1 MEQVQDVLFMREGQ
15 ELELL
20 VVQYLE
26 ESWLKAQRS
35 EEWCHCPS
43 VLLGEIW

>member
-1 MEQVQDVLFMREGQ
+1 MREGQ

-26 ESWLKAQRS
+26 ESWLKARRA
-35 EEWCHCPS
+35 EEQHHCPS
-43 VLLGEIW
+43 VALGEIWR